1 MASAERSAIKEGVI
15 AFKKAKILEESTSLF
30 YEIGYNET
38 SVDVLAERLNVTKPF
53 IYSYF
58 PSKQHI
64 LYEICRPGVEL
75 SLKAAVE
82 ASQGKASASE
92 KLSRVV
98 KRFVLIVCEHQ
109 ASIALYL
116 RHHKSMLKEHNDKIV
131 ASRRAF
137 DRILEQI
144 LTEGKRNGEFQV
156 SSVKIASLACSG
168 MINWAHTWY
177 RPDGPM
183 SPSQISDTI
192 AELALSALK
201 ADVA

>member
-1 MASAERSAIKEGVI
+1 MASAEKSAIKEGVI

-30 YEIGYNET
+30 YQFGYNET
-38 SVDVLAERLNVTKPF
+38 SVDMLAERLNVTKPF

-82 ASQGKASASE
+82 VSHEQSSASE
-92 KLSRVV
+92 KLKSVV

-116 RHHKSMLKEHNDKIV
+116 RHQKSMLEEHNDKIV

-137 DRILEQI
+137 DRILERI
-144 LTEGKRNGEFQV
+144 LTEGKKSGEFEV
-156 SSVKIASLACSG
+156 RSVKIFSLAFSG

-177 RPDGPM
+177 RAGGSM
-183 SPSQISDTI
+183 SPSEIGDTI

-201 ADVA
+201 ADRR